1 MGSQTI
7 LPAMV
12 RAYTGPTLQR
22 GTEARSASQAG
33 NRSPAAANGGQI
45 ATGTPCPPP
54 PPAIATVPH
63 ETIFRKTMKGR
74 FHARS
79 NFF

>member
-12 RAYTGPTLQR
+12 RAYTGPTPQR
-22 GTEARSASQAG
+22 STEAGSASQAG
-33 NRSPAAANGGQI
+33 NRSPAEANDGQI

-54 PPAIATVPH
+54 PPTIATVPH
-63 ETIFRKTMKGR
+63 KTIFRNFMKGR
-74 FHARS
+74 FHAPQV
-79 NFF
+79 